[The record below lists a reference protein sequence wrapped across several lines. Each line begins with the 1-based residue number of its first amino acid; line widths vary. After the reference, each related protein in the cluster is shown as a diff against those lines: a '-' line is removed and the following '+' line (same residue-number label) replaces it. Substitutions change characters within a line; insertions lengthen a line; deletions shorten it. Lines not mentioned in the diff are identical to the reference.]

1 MLIEQQPLSNTSSFM
16 TDYPASVDQAYRL
29 ARERYATVGVDTE
42 QALEKLATISISIQC
57 WQGDDVRGF
66 ESTQTTLS
74 GGIAVTGSHQGAARH
89 PDELR
94 ADLEL
99 ALKLIPGTHRVNL
112 HAMYGDFGP
121 EKVDRD
127 AVEIEHFRRWC
138 DWARSLGIRLDFN
151 PTCFSHPLSQSG
163 FTLSHSD
170 SSVRSFWIDHC
181 IRSRRIAAWIG
192 KQLGSPAVNNIWIP
206 DGAKDFPADRLTPRI
221 RLSESLDQIFNE
233 PFAAAEL
240 IDSVESKLFGL
251 GSEAYVVGSHEFY
264 LGYAAKHQKAL
275 CLDAGHF
282 HPTESIADKI
292 SSVLMFVPRLLLH
305 VSRPMRWD
313 SDHVVL
319 LDDPTQAI
327 AFELVRNNLLHRT
340 HIGLD
345 YFDASINRVAAWIIG
360 TRNTLKALLI
370 ALLEPASVRLA
381 EESGDLTARL
391 LWMEESKSLPW
402 SLVWDKFCEIQDVP
416 IGHLWW
422 GDVKEYESNVLALR
436 N

>member
-1 MLIEQQPLSNTSSFM
+1 MSEHSATI
-16 TDYPASVDQAYRL
+16 DQAYRL
-29 ARERYATVGVDTE
+29 ARERYSRVGVDTE
-42 QALEKLATISISIQC
+42 LALEKLASVSISIQC

-66 ESTQTTLS
+66 EFNQQSLS
-74 GGIAVTGSHQGAARH
+74 GGIAVTGSHHGAARH
-89 PDELR
+89 ADELR

-112 HAMYGDFGP
+112 HAIYGDFGG

-127 AVEIEHFRRWC
+127 AIDVEHFRRWC
-138 DWARSLGIRLDFN
+138 DWARSLGIALDFN

-170 SSVRSFWIDHC
+170 SAIRSFWIEHC
-181 IRSRRIAAWIG
+181 VRSRRIAAWLG

-206 DGAKDFPADRLTPRI
+206 DGAKDYPSDRLSPRI
-221 RLSESLDQIFNE
+221 RLSESLDTIFE
-233 PFAAAEL
+233 EKFDPLEL
-240 IDSVESKLFGL
+240 VDSVESKLFGL

-264 LGYAAKHQKAL
+264 LGYATRNQKSL

-327 AFELVRNNLLHRT
+327 AFELVRNDLLHRT
-340 HIGLD
+340 YIGLD
-345 YFDASINRVAAWIIG
+345 YFDASINRIAAWIIG
-360 TRNTLKALLI
+360 SRNTLKALLI
-370 ALLEPASVRLA
+370 AFLEPASVRMA

-402 SLVWDKFCEIQDVP
+402 SLVWDKFCEMQEVP
-416 IGHLWW
+416 CGHAWW
-422 GDVKEYESNVLALR
+422 GDVKEYETNILSQR
-436 N
+436 S